1 MLKSISFKIVI
12 MFSALTLSVIIFIGT
27 MMTTGINNFYQE
39 DFTLLMENVLGE
51 TMKSRLETDIAQ
63 GASFDSIY
71 ESVDAYAVQLGID
84 SFRNWYVLDGK
95 TGKALRGSNTE
106 LARSL
111 EISNNI
117 IAAMSGRIGSGD
129 VTTSRYMDYA
139 LPVSGVDGK
148 IQYIIYVKDSKE
160 EPNTI
165 LSQIFGIMFQSLFLG
180 IVISVLFGII
190 LSKTIIS
197 PITSLTHKAKKI
209 SAGDFGS
216 TIEVKSNDE
225 IGRLTETFNDM
236 SYELAQTLTA
246 IQSENDKLETIFR
259 YMTDGVVAFDEKGGL
274 LHINPAAQKMLNI
287 TDREEVVFESVFKK
301 DEISFGQVAF
311 LAHDST
317 AEIVIN
323 RENREI
329 KAYLAPLNTDGK
341 PTGVVSVL
349 QDITEQQKL
358 ENSRREFVAN
368 VSHELRTP
376 LTTVKSYAET
386 LKDFL
391 NDNFDKEQ
399 FESFLTVIEGESDR
413 MARLVRDLLIL
424 SRLDYGKNQLR
435 RERFNLSHLLDDVIK
450 KISISASAKNQ
461 SLTYEPTNSI
471 PDFVGDRDRIEQVI
485 VNILSNAIKYTPDGG
500 DIMVTS
506 MCVYNTAYI
515 KVKDTGIGIPKKD
528 LSHIF
533 DRFYRVDKA
542 RSRAQGGT
550 GLGLAIAKEIVE
562 AHGGAIEINSVF
574 TRGTEVIIKLPIS
587 AENEEEL

>member
-27 MMTTGINNFYQE
+27 MMTTGTNNFYQE

-51 TMKSRLETDIAQ
+51 TMKNQLETNIAQ
-63 GASFDSIY
+63 GASFESVY

-84 SFRNWYVLDGK
+84 SFRNCYVLDGK
-95 TGKALRGSNTE
+95 TGKALKGSNME
-106 LARSL
+106 LAQSL

-139 LPVSGVDGK
+139 LPIFGVDGGV
-148 IQYIIYVKDSKE
+148 QYIIYVKDSKE

-180 IVISVLFGII
+180 IIISVLFGII

-209 SAGDFGS
+209 SSGDFGS
-216 TIEVKSNDE
+216 TIEVKSRDE

-259 YMTDGVVAFDEKGGL
+259 YMTDGVVAFDEKGEL
-274 LHINPAAQKMLNI
+274 IHINPAARKMLSISEN
-287 TDREEVVFESVFKK
+287 EQVVFETVFKK

-317 AEIVIN
+317 AEIIIN

-329 KAYLAPLNTDGK
+329 KAYLAPLNADGK

-349 QDITEQQKL
+349 QDITEQQRL

-391 NDNFDKEQ
+391 EEDFDKEQ
-399 FESFLTVIEGESDR
+399 FESFLSVIEGESDR

-435 RERFNLSHLLDDVIK
+435 RERFNLSLLLDDVIK
-450 KISISASAKNQ
+450 KISITASAKNQ
-461 SLTYEPTNSI
+461 NLTYEPTNSI
-471 PDFVGDRDRIEQVI
+471 PDFVGDRDRIEQVV
-485 VNILSNAIKYTPDGG
+485 VNILSNAIKYTPEGG
-500 DIMVTS
+500 NIVVTS

-562 AHGGAIEINSVF
+562 AHGGTIEINSVF
-574 TRGTEVIIKLPIS
+574 TKGTEVIIKLPIS
-587 AENEEEL
+587 SEKEEIL